1 MKQKEYT
8 KKEIEA
14 ILEENKRLKV
24 ENDSMQ
30 KVLNSK
36 RFRAAEKIANT
47 YNAVVPEGTSRRK
60 VVGIFMRPVKA
71 LVRYRAEWLTRKVEK
86 CIGNNKKVI
95 VMHSIP
101 WNTPLRQRPHH
112 LAKALTRDKK
122 VVVVYL
128 EPDEQLNKFRKIS
141 DRFLTVNSWEVVFK
155 RNHDDTNRYY
165 FFFNNVSNI
174 DLVTLQKIRKA
185 GYEIVYEYIDEFHED
200 ISGSLMNQL
209 KVWKKL
215 PELKPVL
222 VLASANKLYE
232 EAVRHFGE
240 RIVLMSKNAVN
251 VEDFD
256 YKNFEN
262 VDAPSD
268 MQKVIQNNKPIVG
281 YYGALAP
288 WLDYDLIADAAREN
302 PQFDFVLIGVN
313 YQDALKRLDL
323 SIPNIYYLGPKN
335 YNELPKYSSHFNCAI
350 IPFNEGEI
358 AKGTSPVKLF
368 EYMAMGL
375 PTVGTKDLDE
385 CRGYEYVYLAQNRKD
400 FSEKIVKAIDVHKKN
415 SVREKLLKQ
424 AEDNSWEKRA
434 DDILARLK

>member
-1 MKQKEYT
+1 M
-8 KKEIEA
+8 
-14 ILEENKRLKV
+14 
-24 ENDSMQ
+24 
-30 KVLNSK
+30 
-36 RFRAAEKIANT
+36 
-47 YNAVVPEGTSRRK
+47 
-60 VVGIFMRPVKA
+60 
-71 LVRYRAEWLTRKVEK
+71 
-86 CIGNNKKVI
+86 
-95 VMHSIP
+95 
-101 WNTPLRQRPHH
+101 
-112 LAKALTRDKK
+112 
-122 VVVVYL
+122 
-128 EPDEQLNKFRKIS
+128 
-141 DRFLTVNSWEVVFK
+141 
-155 RNHDDTNRYY
+155 
-165 FFFNNVSNI
+165 
-174 DLVTLQKIRKA
+174 
-185 GYEIVYEYIDEFHED
+185 
-200 ISGSLMNQL
+200 
-209 KVWKKL
+209 
-215 PELKPVL
+215 
-222 VLASANKLYE
+222 
-232 EAVRHFGE
+232 RHFGE